1 MEVLKMILIVFLVLL
16 VLYLII
22 MFWILK
28 ASESGT
34 SSSYTSSP
42 GDDYYYSRLHNQNY
56 SMNTQNNNKQS
67 SVSESKPKYGFENYN
82 EPAWSPLSDPLE
94 ANDFHCPI
102 CDQDLMADDCEHSD
116 YWS

>member
-1 MEVLKMILIVFLVLL
+1 MIDFLDIFIGAIVLMVVLFIMLIVLL
-16 VLYLII
+16 VK
-22 MFWILK
+22 FSK
-28 ASESGT
+28 G
-34 SSSYTSSP
+34 SSSYTTSP
-42 GDDYYYSRLHNQNY
+42 SDDYYYSRLHNQNY